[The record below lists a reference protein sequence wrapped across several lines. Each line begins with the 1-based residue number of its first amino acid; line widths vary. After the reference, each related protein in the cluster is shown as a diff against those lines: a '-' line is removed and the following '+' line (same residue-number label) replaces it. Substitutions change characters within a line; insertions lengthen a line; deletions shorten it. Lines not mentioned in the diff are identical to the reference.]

1 MSSNSSNSSG
11 SSGNLET
18 ALAMALQLGQ
28 LQAGFLGQTAH
39 ELRSPMS
46 QMMSLQQLIMADLCE
61 DPAEERE
68 FIAQCY
74 AACQKFMTLLDLV
87 VDVSK
92 LDYGAAILKADSFDY
107 AVLIMELESIF
118 VVKAQNRNLKLKF
131 SGAEAG
137 TAILMTGDR
146 LRLQQYFLTLLNT
159 TINHTLNGEIRVDY
173 GVIPGDRLQFQVTS
187 RSDRDFWQEATIPD
201 IKISSKP
208 TPEEIKQAAQKFE
221 FSPALKWQLCEK
233 LIAVLG
239 GQASKQITADGVIQV
254 QGWLPLVDKK

>member
-1 MSSNSSNSSG
+1 MSNNSSNNSDSSE
-11 SSGNLET
+11 NLET

-46 QMMSLQQLIMADLCE
+46 QMMSLQQLIMADL
-61 DPAEERE
+61 
-68 FIAQCY
+68 
-74 AACQKFMTLLDLV
+74 V

-92 LDYGAAILKADSFDY
+92 LDYGAAILKVESFDC
-107 AVLIMELESIF
+107 AVLMMELESIF

-131 SGAEAG
+131 SCQGDNGDNA
-137 TAILMTGDR
+137 AILMEGDR
-146 LRLQQYFLTLLNT
+146 LRVQQYFLTLLNT
-159 TINHTLNGEIRVDY
+159 TINHTPTGSITVDY
-173 GVIPGDRLQFQVTS
+173 GVLPGDRLQFTITAHNDQ
-187 RSDRDFWQEATIPD
+187 DFWQEATIPD

-208 TPEEIKQAAQKFE
+208 TPEEIKQAAQQFE

-239 GQASKQITADGVIQV
+239 GQTSKVTADGVIRV
-254 QGWLPLVDKK
+254 QGWLPLVDKR